1 MSTIIASREGMACD
15 SLASGDG
22 MANCSVQKV
31 WRIGDGLVG
40 VVGAYSY
47 AVLFI
52 RHLKAWEETGE
63 WPDEKPN
70 MEGVAALMLSPDGIY
85 RFDQTACPW
94 RIEDKAYALGS
105 GGQSALGAFHAGASL
120 RDSVKIAAKL
130 DSSTGGR
137 IKVYK
142 LEG

>member
-15 SLASGDG
+15 SQCSGDG

-40 VVGAYSY
+40 VVGAYSL
-47 AVLFI
+47 AVMFI

-63 WPDEKPN
+63 WPEHKPD

-85 RFDQTACPW
+85 RFDQSAYPW
-94 RIEDKAYALGS
+94 KIEDKAYALGT
-105 GGQSALGAFHAGASL
+105 GGQAALGAFYAGASL
-120 RDSVKIAAKL
+120 RDCVKIAAKL
-130 DSSTGGR
+130 DTGTGGR
-137 IKVYK
+137 IKTYE
-142 LEG
+142 LEE